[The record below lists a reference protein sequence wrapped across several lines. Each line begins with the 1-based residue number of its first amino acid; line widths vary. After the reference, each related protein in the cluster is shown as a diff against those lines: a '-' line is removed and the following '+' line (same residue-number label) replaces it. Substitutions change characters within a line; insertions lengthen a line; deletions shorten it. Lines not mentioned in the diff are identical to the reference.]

1 MTCREVACEETDRF
15 VLSSSNLAQVA
26 SIQKMLEGEVKKNQK
41 VVFEA
46 VEKLDNLYERLQLEM
61 NEKFQF
67 LAEHKVSAI

>member
-1 MTCREVACEETDRF
+1 
-15 VLSSSNLAQVA
+15 
-26 SIQKMLEGEVKKNQK
+26 MLEGQVKINQK

-67 LAEHKVSAI
+67 MAENKVVK